1 MSTSTAKS
9 SLTHYECFWTL
20 THTWHT
26 RCIKGNITSMRE
38 HAELLSSI
46 KDDITDF
53 KEVCNQGCSYYVRE
67 LPSMEIYLMYLD
79 QLGIASCYSTKVYC
93 RQTLIGGNYGLLNTT
108 TFAPNPDYYSFVASV
123 NGKEGSCGLK

>member
-53 KEVCNQGCSYYVRE
+53 KVPMNDTYWRSNGTLAAISETHHDAHPSQVDPTNHFQLQ
-67 LPSMEIYLMYLD
+67 LPH
-79 QLGIASCYSTKVYC
+79 QH
-93 RQTLIGGNYGLLNTT
+93 
-108 TFAPNPDYYSFVASV
+108 
-123 NGKEGSCGLK
+123 